1 MDHSFKKPEYEYQ
14 RGDFFILPLDIFDRG
29 LSGNAFA
36 VYGALAY
43 FTDDKGQCFPSR
55 LTLANRCGMSRPV
68 VDKALKELEDKLMID
83 IEPRFINGKQTT
95 NLYTLFD
102 LTDKRDAMRHLVK
115 YAYSENGEPLDYFEY
130 YWPQKSR

>member
-55 LTLANRCGMSRPV
+55 LTLANRVECHAP
-68 VDKALKELEDKLMID
+68 
-83 IEPRFINGKQTT
+83 
-95 NLYTLFD
+95 
-102 LTDKRDAMRHLVK
+102 
-115 YAYSENGEPLDYFEY
+115 
-130 YWPQKSR
+130 